1 MTAIRRIVESHEH
14 ELVALR
20 RLLHAQPEPSGGEYV
35 TTEVIVERLSV
46 EGLRPTV
53 FAMGTGV
60 ACDISLDP
68 ERQPDPASMP
78 TVALRADIDG
88 LAMDDHT
95 SAPYRSRTPGMAHAC
110 GHDVHTAVVLGAGL
124 ALLETRRAHPRNAV
138 VRLIFEPAEEA
149 VPGGAV
155 GVIDEGG
162 LDHVRAIFGVHCD
175 PKLDVGTLGLRVGA
189 LTSAADQFELTLSGP
204 GGHTARPQLTVDL
217 VRWTARIVERL
228 WDDVQVRVDSPV
240 TLVFGAV
247 HAVAAGNVIPA
258 TATLRGSYRT
268 ADRPTWAVGER
279 VIRDALTALTDQAD
293 IGPAPQWRLDYT
305 VGLPPVVNDAG
316 TTALV
321 HDVVTREFGPQA
333 VAYTPQSMGGDSFA
347 WYTERVPGTY
357 VRLGTHDP
365 ASDGPRGDLHS
376 ATFDVDERAIGIG
389 AHFLAACA
397 LAALDT

>member
-1 MTAIRRIVESHEH
+1 MTTIRSIVASHEH

-20 RLLHAQPEPSGGEYV
+20 RLLHAQPEPSGAEYA

-60 ACDISLDP
+60 MCDISLDP
-68 ERQPDPASMP
+68 ERAPDPSSMR

-88 LAMDDHT
+88 LAMDDLT
-95 SAPYRSRTPGMAHAC
+95 GAPYRSRTPGIAHAC

-124 ALLETRRAHPRNAV
+124 ALLESRRSHPRDAV

-155 GVIDEGG
+155 AVIDEGG
-162 LDHVRAIFGVHCD
+162 LAHVRSIFGVHCD
-175 PKLDVGTLGLRVGA
+175 PKLDVGTLGIRTGP

-204 GGHTARPQLTVDL
+204 GGHTARPRQTVDL

-228 WDDVQVRVDSPV
+228 WDEVQAHLDSPV

-247 HAVAAGNVIPA
+247 HAGAAANVIPA
-258 TATLRGSYRT
+258 TATLRGSFRT
-268 ADRPTWAVGER
+268 ADRPTWAAGER
-279 VIRDALTALTDQAD
+279 VIRETLAELVASSD
-293 IGPAPQWRLDYT
+293 IGPAPQWHLDYT
-305 VGLPPVVNDAG
+305 MGLPPVVNDAV
-316 TTALV
+316 TTETV
-321 HDVVTREFGPQA
+321 HRVVMREFGPQA
-333 VAYTPQSMGGDSFA
+333 VAETPQSMGGDSFA
-347 WYTERVPGTY
+347 WYTEQVPGTY

-365 ASDGPRGDLHS
+365 SSGADRQDLHS

-389 AHFLAACA
+389 AQLLAACA
-397 LAALDT
+397 LAALDS